1 MNQIKCAKCSFLND
15 SEMNFCTSCGNE
27 LVSVGQSNIPT
38 VQKNL
43 AEFETVVRE
52 NQILKKRNNSKL
64 WIGGLLGCFGLIV
77 LLFIGSGVV
86 GLLAA
91 LQKSYSV
98 ANANQNSNK
107 PRPTPIISSKQTPI
121 ESNKK
126 IESATPDIPVVT
138 PNIPDKDNSN
148 ELMNILNERPEV
160 GKFKQLKPQ
169 VVDLKDFF
177 PYANAAAQTSFHDGS
192 KYVSLAI
199 AKFDDFDKAKKN
211 FDEQFSN
218 VKKKGGKTQIL
229 ETSVDGTINGVYQ
242 VKNIY
247 TAEYCTKSAFCYR
260 MVSKDPKSLKYFIEN
275 FVKF

>member
-1 MNQIKCAKCSFLND
+1 MNKILCAKCGFLNEP
-15 SEMNFCTSCGNE
+15 EMNFCTSCGNG

-38 VQKNL
+38 IQKNL
-43 AEFETVVRE
+43 VEFETVVRE
-52 NQILKKRNNSKL
+52 NPIVKKSSSSKL
-64 WIGGLLGCFGLIV
+64 WIGGLLGCFGLTV

-91 LQKSYSV
+91 LQKPNIV
-98 ANANQNSNK
+98 ANTNQNANK
-107 PRPTPIISSKQTPI
+107 PRQTPIFNSKQTPN

-126 IESATPDIPVVT
+126 IEAPT

-218 VKKKGGKTQIL
+218 VKKKGGKSQIL
-229 ETSVDGTINGVYQ
+229 ETSIDGTINGVYQ

-275 FVKF
+275 FIKL

>member
-1 MNQIKCAKCSFLND
+1 MYQIKCAKCSFLNQP
-15 SEMNFCTSCGNE
+15 EMNFCTSCGNE

-52 NQILKKRNNSKL
+52 NQILKKSSNSKL
-64 WIGGLLGCFGLIV
+64 WIGGLLGCFSLII
-77 LLFIGSGVV
+77 LLFIGSGILGVLSVLQKDV
-86 GLLAA
+86 GL
-91 LQKSYSV
+91 
-98 ANANQNSNK
+98 ANKNQNSNK
-107 PRPTPIISSKQTPI
+107 ARPTPIANSKLTSI
-121 ESNKK
+121 ENKNN
-126 IESATPDIPVVT
+126 ESVS
-138 PNIPDKDNSN
+138 PNIPDKDDSN
-148 ELMNILNERPEV
+148 ELINILNERQDV

-169 VVDLKDFF
+169 VVALKDFF
-177 PYANAAAQTSFHDGS
+177 PYAKAAAQTSFHDGS

-199 AKFDDFDKAKKN
+199 ANFDDFEKAKKN